1 MAERITINQL
11 AERVDIG
18 FQVVKEAIEDLK
30 TNQVNFSRN
39 DVLELK
45 FKELDIRIAE
55 LNSKDKE
62 LELKIDKLKQSS
74 SLQVWVTGSLS
85 AVLGSVLTFL
95 VVYFLNNVRS

>member
-11 AERVDIG
+11 AERVDTG

-30 TNQVNFSRN
+30 TNQTNFSRN

-45 FKELDIRIAE
+45 LKEIDVRLQE
-55 LNSKDKE
+55 LSSKDKE
-62 LELKIDKLKQSS
+62 LEIKIN
-74 SLQVWVTGSLS
+74 SLRQHSNFQTWITGSLS

-95 VVYFLNNVRS
+95 VVYFLNNVKG